1 MLEDIYMLDGVEI
14 DISIFSDEE
23 KEEFFRKY
31 PAATKKEDIGGGMLN
46 TSLDAMNTTLD
57 SLKNRSR
64 EEGDW
69 KNLIFNPNMRII
81 VESTLID
88 SGLVQEAVNEM
99 KGPLSLVSPKAGL
112 IRSASDLFSNA
123 LDARKGLYDSVTGLA
138 YDYGV
143 SEYVTDDNIRKQLED
158 PDKRNEFLDQSSE
171 ILDKIISYIP
181 PGLTKIPVNV
191 DFKGISN
198 VFKTVS
204 SAADV
209 LVKKGG
215 DYDKGILQNFQE
227 GNFDIALENTVQGVF
242 EAIPSAY
249 AVIAGGPGGM
259 ALIGTSATGQ
269 HYEELS
275 KANPNDR
282 GASMFATS
290 LAQGGV
296 ELASEAVTRGL
307 AKGLY
312 RTFGGKVDNLD
323 EVFKTGHKMILG
335 KIAKSAF
342 YEGLSEV
349 AAQEV
354 NNMIDETWGI
364 NRFYDEN
371 GEFDSSAL
379 LRRTF
384 DTFLISAFVG
394 GGIGGKVGLTQNQT
408 NLMYERMTP
417 DDIKK
422 ENKSLANR
430 INQLNSIYKET
441 KDTSILS
448 EIKALQNKIY
458 ANKIRVGKIIE
469 QMDPS
474 LKKQYLENL
483 TSIDD
488 AALYIKNGKLDP
500 RQQAYYKGV
509 ITKLKNKNSKYYSF
523 AEAIA
528 NELGL
533 QENIQFTK
541 DYAED
546 KGYKS
551 PIIAKTPE
559 EFAEKSGQ
567 DASADGAFVDG
578 QIYINETVARQK
590 GAISVGSHELLH
602 RILQNSL
609 LDPNQRVK
617 LINEFKTELEK
628 RGFHKIVQKRID
640 DNYKLDE
647 QGNERDISEYAEEYL
662 TAFSDAIVKGDIV
675 YDEGFFENIGRTVIE
690 PLFRK
695 IPAFKNVKFNTGK
708 DVFDFVKN
716 YSLNVQAGRQTTG
729 VVQDERGED
738 KEAAKSISRQAAKAR
753 DELNKFQDGTT
764 NNDGSF
770 NKAKFLE
777 NVKEGERSI
786 QQTLKGMVEAKGK
799 ALIGKGLKMN
809 LNEYTAQT
817 LAELLFRGDLNKFNG
832 TGQLYGYMN
841 QRIKFASL
849 DAFENNPTIV
859 DNFDNLD
866 LEKIKNVVG
875 EDLEGSREDD
885 GFDESGGRKINPTS
899 IIKNPELKQK
909 YINLVNK
916 RLKSRKPKSIA
927 DPGLGLDV
935 LAEEIGVPFS
945 KLQNPQDNLTY
956 ADTIITK
963 ENIKD
968 FIEDYP
974 GVTVGMIIPSEAGKI
989 QNYIKANPDFRLFM
1003 PPQNTVPD
1011 DTKRDIRGIS
1021 INIFP
1026 SLLKYYYKATGK
1038 RSKGVSTQPGIK
1050 ALIQEKVNT
1059 VDNFNDGFGIVKN
1072 EADIY
1077 DTGIGQRLKAF
1088 PRLLDKLMTN
1098 FLEGET
1104 VSPAEKQAVRAGKPK
1119 ALLSKTVNDI
1129 NYSEQGFGLKE
1140 GDVSGRRAKTTTT
1153 KSPSRFSD
1161 ANEIQEV
1168 SDVYNAFLELNPQY
1182 VNDIRTATTNGGG
1195 RSIYSSVKDFEDKV
1209 NTQRVSEGKAI
1220 DKVFKKDNYSK
1231 NKKQTKEFID
1241 KVLANPVKYAQEQVA
1256 KARAYVKFFEDVQ
1269 GFLNRKRTSKD
1280 KTTKAQEIWAF
1291 EELINDAKNQMDHF
1305 LRVGARINFIYVDD
1319 NKAPIFDEE
1328 VTQEHTGVTVGIGRS
1343 SLLYARDNI
1352 MSKYARVITA
1362 TYMQG
1367 ALQYLTD
1374 KQLGAA
1380 EAKGGVALGKKMG
1393 QDFSDLMKA
1402 LAEGEIKGTEV
1413 ELFSIARYLDPRL
1426 TRFNPNRYL
1435 LIDKNKT
1442 MTEHFNVNV
1451 PPKLRSDV
1459 VVAKQKELMLDILFE
1474 RISKSKAKQIIN
1486 RFAAK
1491 DAVKKQNAAKNSN
1504 ASLSISTTN
1513 VENVYDQVDI
1523 LAKIDKAVLL
1533 SKTVNRPKK
1542 GISVFDFDDTLAQT
1556 KSMIL
1561 VTMPD
1566 GKTSKINATEFAAK
1580 SEQLELQGA
1589 TFDFSEFNKV
1599 VDGTKGPLA
1608 DLALKRQGKFGSGD
1622 IFVLTARPQA
1632 SANAIQK
1639 FLKGIG
1645 LNIPLQNITGLEDG
1659 RPQAKANWII
1669 GKVSEGYNDFYFADD
1684 ALKNVSAVKQV
1695 LDQADVKS
1703 DVQQALLSRTNAVDR
1718 QFNDIIEQ
1726 KTGVDWFKEYSA
1738 GKSRRL
1744 GRGKGLRLIMPFST
1758 QDFQGLMK
1766 HITPKGREGDIAE
1779 QWFEEKLFRPFA
1791 KAEAAIARDE
1801 ISVGQD
1807 YKQLKKLH
1815 PSIPKTLHKEAVDGF
1830 SYSDVVRV
1838 YIWNKQGYEIE
1849 GLSKSDLKQIND
1861 FINKDSE
1868 LKSFANSLEGIQKG
1882 RPYPKPDANWQ
1893 AGTITTDIRE
1903 GMRTVNRSEYLQEWQ
1918 QNVDIIFSDKNINK
1932 LEAQFGTA
1940 YVNSLRHILDR
1951 MKSGVNRLN
1960 TGNSITNGLMDWVN
1974 GSVGAIMFLNTRSAA
1989 LQLISNVN
1997 FLNWSDNN
2005 IYEAGKAVANVPQYV
2020 KDVKFLMNSPM
2031 LLKRRQGLR
2040 INVAESELADASRQ
2054 GGVKGIVALLLR
2066 KGFIFTQ
2073 LADSLAIATGGAP
2086 MYRNRVNT
2094 YLKEGFDQKTAEERA
2109 FLDFQ
2114 EIAEETQQSSRT
2126 DRISMQQAS
2135 DLGRI
2140 VLAFA
2145 NTPMQYNRLI
2155 QKSVSDLVNRRGDA
2169 RTHISKI
2176 LYYSTIQNF
2185 IFNALQQALV
2195 AVSFTDDDTFDEEQ
2209 KKKFRDEKLFNTAN
2223 GMFDSLLR
2231 GSGYTGAAAYAIK
2244 NVIIS
2249 LQRQSKKANPKFED
2263 SAARILDFSPP
2274 ISSKV
2279 SKLRGGLRTL
2289 SWERDEIVEK
2299 GFSLDNPALLAG
2311 ASILNAFTNIPLDR
2325 AIRKYNNISSSFNND
2340 HGLPIRVMTA
2350 LGWSERDFGV
2360 EDWQIEQR
2368 EKERIKKAKEKF
2380 KNNPSKWPKLNLN
2393 RKRTKLNLRKRKI
2406 F

>member
-1 MLEDIYMLDGVEI
+1 MLEDIYIVDGEEL
-14 DISIFSDEE
+14 DISILDDYQ
-23 KEEFFRKY
+23 KEQFFKKY
-31 PAATKKEDIGGGMLN
+31 PTATKKEDIGGGMLN
-46 TSLDAMNTTLD
+46 TTLDAMNTTLD
-57 SLKNRSR
+57 SLKNRSQ

-69 KNLIFNPNMRII
+69 KNLIFNPNMRTI
-81 VESTLID
+81 VETAFD
-88 SGLVQEAVNEM
+88 SGLAQEAVN
-99 KGPLSLVSPKAGL
+99 KYSPIILSGSAGL
-112 IRSASDLFSNA
+112 IRSTADLFSNA
-123 LDARKGLYDSVTGLA
+123 IDLRKGLYDTATGLA

-143 SEYVTDDNIRKQLED
+143 SEYVTDDNVRKQLED

-181 PGLTKIPVNV
+181 PALTRVPVNV
-191 DFKGISN
+191 DFKGVSN

-215 DYDKGILQNFQE
+215 DYDLGVLGALQE
-227 GNFDIALENTVQGVF
+227 GKFDIALDNTVQGVF
-242 EAIPSAY
+242 QAIPSAY
-249 AVIAGGPGGM
+249 AAIAGGAGGM

-290 LAQGGV
+290 LMQGGV
-296 ELASEAVTRGL
+296 ELASEFATRGL

-312 RTFGGKVDNLD
+312 RTFGGKIDNLD

-342 YEGLSEV
+342 YEGSSEV
-349 AAQEV
+349 AAQEI
-354 NNMIDETWGI
+354 NNMIDEKWGI

-371 GEFDSSAL
+371 GEFDGSAL
-379 LRRTF
+379 LRRAF
-384 DTFLISAFVG
+384 DTFLISSFIG

-458 ANKIRVGKIIE
+458 ANKIKVGKIVE

-474 LKKQYLENL
+474 IKKQYLDNL
-483 TSIDD
+483 TGIDD
-488 AALYIKNGKLDP
+488 AALYIKNGKLNP

-509 ITKLKNKNSKYYSF
+509 ITKLKNKNNAYYSF
-523 AEAIA
+523 AETIA
-528 NELGL
+528 NELSL

-546 KGYKS
+546 RGYKS
-551 PIIAKTPE
+551 PIVVKTPE

-578 QIYINETVARQK
+578 QIYINESVARQT

-640 DNYKLDE
+640 DNYKIDE
-647 QGNERDISEYAEEYL
+647 QGNTRDISEYAEEYL

-695 IPAFKNVKFNTGK
+695 IPAFRNVKFNTGK

-716 YSLNVQAGRQTTG
+716 YSLNVQAGRQTAG

-799 ALIGKGLKMN
+799 ALISKGLKMN

-875 EDLEGSREDD
+875 EDLPSLPGETNIVEDV
-885 GFDESGGRKINPTS
+885 EGRKINPTS
-899 IIKNPELKQK
+899 IIKDPVLRKK
-909 YINLVNK
+909 YVDLVK
-916 RLKSRKPKSIA
+916 EKLKSRTAKSIA
-927 DPGLGLDV
+927 DSGLGLEV
-935 LAEEIGVPFS
+935 LAEITGVPLA
-945 KLQNPQDNLTY
+945 KLRDDAKNLTY
-956 ADTIITK
+956 KDEIVTERNLNK
-963 ENIKD
+963 IKQ
-968 FIEDYP
+968 FYP
-974 GVTVGMIIPSEAGKI
+974 DATVGMIIKSEAGKI
-989 QNYIKANPDFRLFM
+989 QDFIKTNPDSRLFL
-1003 PPQNTVPD
+1003 PPENVIPD
-1011 DTKRDIRGIS
+1011 DTQRDIKGLS
-1021 INIFP
+1021 IKIKS
-1026 SLLKYYYKATGK
+1026 SLLKSFYKSTGR
-1038 RSKGVSTQPGIK
+1038 RSKGVTSQVGVK
-1050 ALIQEKVNT
+1050 ELIQEKVNT
-1059 VDNFNDGFGIVKN
+1059 PENFNAEFGIVKGQPN
-1072 EADIY
+1072 TY
-1077 DTGIGQRLKAF
+1077 DRAIGQKLKGYMN
-1088 PRLLDKLMTN
+1088 LIDKMMTN

-1104 VSPAEKQAVRAGKPK
+1104 VTPAEKQAVRAGKPK

-1129 NYSEQGFGLKE
+1129 NYSQQGFGLKE

-1209 NTQRVSEGKAI
+1209 NIQRVSEGKAV
-1220 DKVFKKDNYSK
+1220 DRVFKKDNYSK
-1231 NKKQTKEFID
+1231 NKKQTKKFID

-1374 KQLGAA
+1374 RQLGAA

-1486 RFAAK
+1486 RFSAK

-1504 ASLSISTTN
+1504 ASLSISTAN
-1513 VENVYDQVDI
+1513 VDNVYDQIDI
-1523 LAKIDKAVLL
+1523 LAKIDKAVAL
-1533 SKTVNRPKK
+1533 SKTANRPKK

-1599 VDGTKGPLA
+1599 VEGTKGPLA

-1632 SANAIQK
+1632 SAKAIQK

-1744 GRGKGLRLIMPFST
+1744 GRGKGLKLIMPFST
-1758 QDFQGLMK
+1758 QDFQGLIK

-1807 YKQLKKLH
+1807 YKQLKKLY

-1849 GLSKSDLKQIND
+1849 GLSKSDLNQIND

-1868 LKSFANSLEGIQKG
+1868 LKSFANSLENIQKG

-1903 GMRTVNRSEYLQEWQ
+1903 GMRTVNRSEYLEEWQ

-1960 TGNSITNGLMDWVN
+1960 TGNSITNDLMDWVN

-2005 IYEAGKAVANVPQYV
+2005 IYQAGKAVVNVPQYV

-2054 GGVKGIVALLLR
+2054 GGVKGIIALLLR

-2073 LADSLAIATGGAP
+2073 IADSLAISTGGAP
-2086 MYRNRVNT
+2086 MYRNRINT

-2169 RTHISKI
+2169 RSHISKI

-2185 IFNALQQALV
+2185 IFNALQQALF
-2195 AVSFTDDDTFDEEQ
+2195 AIAFTDDDTFDEEQ

-2223 GMFDSLLR
+2223 GMLDSLLR
-2231 GSGYTGAAAYAIK
+2231 GSGYVGAGAYAIK

-2325 AIRKYNNISSSFNND
+2325 AVRKYNNISSSFNND

-2368 EKERIKKAKEKF
+2368 ERERIKKAKEKF
-2380 KNNPSKWPKLNLN
+2380 KNNPSKWPKPNLN
-2393 RKRTKLNLRKRKI
+2393 KKRTKLNLRKRKI